1 MFRRIALPALLL
13 VFGAAGAVAQNP
25 QPQPAPAPTPTPTPT
40 NPPSDPYPQASPQQ
54 DKSPVSQ
61 ADSQQIQQG
70 KAFARQRLTTLL
82 EGITLTNWQRAKID
96 TVMQRY
102 EPDFPAGSPENATD
116 SALIQRWTILLP
128 RLDNEVRMVLT
139 DAQQPTWDR
148 NVEQM
153 RQRRRVVGDR

>member
-1 MFRRIALPALLL
+1 MSRRIALPALLL
-13 VFGAAGAVAQNP
+13 AIGASAAVAQEP
-25 QPQPAPAPTPTPTPT
+25 QPTPT
-40 NPPSDPYPQASPQQ
+40 NPPSQPYPQASPEQT
-54 DKSPVSQ
+54 KSPVS
-61 ADSQQIQQG
+61 AVDSQQIQQG
-70 KAFARQRLTTLL
+70 KVFARQRMTTLL
-82 EGITLTNWQRAKID
+82 QGIALTPWQTAKID

-139 DAQQPTWDR
+139 DAQQPTFDR